1 MRFYKAE
8 KPMNPKER
16 VWPAIMI
23 VPTTDAVE
31 PLALALDAPKTSAY
45 PFIDDWKGQFGL
57 CLKYSNQLQHTSIGY
72 IAADIRHQRFMWKI
86 HNCG

>member
-45 PFIDDWKGQFGL
+45 PFIDDWKGRSVAVVSTYFHRWL
-57 CLKYSNQLQHTSIGY
+57 
-72 IAADIRHQRFMWKI
+72 
-86 HNCG
+86 